1 MDADQYA
8 RLVVEPGRP
17 AYVDIVET
25 FGEDVLAED
34 GTLDR
39 AALGR
44 VIYRDAELRRRLE
57 EITHPR
63 IMGAVFDEV
72 ARMGA
77 RGAPTAVVS
86 AALLVEADF
95 VDQFDGL
102 LVVWC
107 HPDEQLRRIMERD
120 DFTEQQARM
129 RIEAQ
134 MPVADKVAR
143 ADWVIHT
150 NGSRDDTLAQVREL
164 VALWRDSPQ

>member
-1 MDADQYA
+1 
-8 RLVVEPGRP
+8 VVEPGRP

-25 FGEDVLAED
+25 FGDEVLAED

-44 VIYRDAELRRRLE
+44 VVYRDESLRRRLE

-63 IMGAVFDEV
+63 IMGTIFEEV
-72 ARMGA
+72 DRMGA
-77 RGAPTAVVS
+77 RGASLAVVS
-86 AALLVEADF
+86 AALLVEAGF
-95 VDQFDGL
+95 VDRFDGL

-107 HPDEQLRRIMERD
+107 DPDEQLRRIMERD
-120 DFTEQQARM
+120 SFTEAQARM

-150 NGSRDDTLAQVREL
+150 NGSREDTAVQVRDL
-164 VALWRDSPQ
+164 VARWRDAPQ

>member
-1 MDADQYA
+1 M
-8 RLVVEPGRP
+8 VEPGRP

-25 FGEDVLAED
+25 FGQEVLAED

-44 VIYRDAELRRRLE
+44 KIYQDAKLRRRLE

-63 IMGAVFDEV
+63 IMGTIFDEV

-77 RGAPTAVVS
+77 RGVPLTVVS
-86 AALLVEADF
+86 AALLVEAGF
-95 VDQFDGL
+95 VERFDGL

-107 HPDEQLRRIMERD
+107 HPDEQLRRIIQRD
-120 DFTEQQARM
+120 GFTEAQARM

-134 MPVADKVAR
+134 MPMADKVAC

-150 NGSRDDTLAQVREL
+150 NGSREATEAQVRDL
-164 VALWRDSPQ
+164 VALWRDAPQ